1 MSTKS
6 LLLWVESLNGYREFY
21 YEHVRP
27 WKHYVPV
34 SLDLAD
40 LDKQVECI
48 ATDAA
53 ADGLAK
59 DTAADARELLRT
71 RLRPAATYC
80 YQLRLLLALEHA
92 LEEAPTRENMRNAG
106 LPVDKFESIRFLAE
120 MRGSAAET

>member
-6 LLLWVESLNGYREFY
+6 LLLWVESLNRYREFY

-40 LDKQVECI
+40 LDNQVECI
-48 ATDAA
+48 ATDAV

-80 YQLRLLLALEHA
+80 YQLRLLLALEQA
-92 LEEAPTRENMRNAG
+92 MEEPPTRQNMLNAG
-106 LPVDKFESIRFLAE
+106 IPVDKFESIRFLAE
-120 MRGSAAET
+120 MRGTPAGP